1 MAKRNIKIFSHND
14 LDGFGA
20 PVLVKTVQDVVFPDA
35 EFDLTSIGAGRI
47 DSELDYWFK
56 SPEAATATDVWIMDM
71 TPDSEH
77 TMQELNQQFANHWL
91 IFDHHETEAALRQ
104 KFAANTVKPANAKI
118 NPSATSLVWDWLKP
132 LPGFVKLS
140 QDRQQQLA
148 ELVDKIGRAHV

>member
-20 PVLVKTVQDVVFPDA
+20 PVLVKTVQDVMFPDA

-91 IFDHHETEAALRQ
+91 VFDHHETEAALRQ
-104 KFAANTVKPANAKI
+104 
-118 NPSATSLVWDWLKP
+118 
-132 LPGFVKLS
+132 
-140 QDRQQQLA
+140 
-148 ELVDKIGRAHV
+148 

>member
-20 PVLVKTVQDVVFPDA
+20 PVLVKTVQDVMFPDA

-77 TMQELNQQFANHWL
+77 TMQELSLPIIGWFLTTMRLKRHCGKSLRL
-91 IFDHHETEAALRQ
+91 IRLSLLMQKSVPARPAWYGIGLRRCLAL
-104 KFAANTVKPANAKI
+104 
-118 NPSATSLVWDWLKP
+118 
-132 LPGFVKLS
+132 LS
-140 QDRQQQLA
+140 
-148 ELVDKIGRAHV
+148 